1 MVKNKIT
8 LNVLADITKKIGKVD
23 FTQSANRILIVF
35 TGSNIELDERI
46 EKLKGIKEKGIDFS
60 LAFSFMGEKILNVES
75 IINSLNPIE
84 IYGEE
89 DIFQLEE
96 IVEKH
101 SSIIGPN
108 ITMNTLSKVTLGMI
122 DSFVPNIIW
131 TFLYKEKPVYLD
143 YTSVRNYLGA
153 PSKNKEIK
161 DIIENHIDKLK
172 RMGAIEVE
180 AVNYGKQILMK
191 ENRSI
196 LEKDEKGYSSFNKV
210 ITERD
215 LINYN
220 SRESLIL
227 PKGTIITPL
236 AKDRAKEL
244 GIKIEM
250 EK

>member
-8 LNVLADITKKIGKVD
+8 LNILADITKKIGKVD
-23 FTQSANRILIVF
+23 STPSDNRILVVF

-46 EKLKGIKEKGIDFS
+46 EELKQLKGKGMDFS
-60 LAFSFMGEKILNVES
+60 LAFSFMGERILNVES

-84 IYGEE
+84 IYREE
-89 DIFQLEE
+89 DIFQLEK

-108 ITMNTLSKVTLGMI
+108 ITMNTLSKVSLGMI
-122 DSFVPNIIW
+122 DSFAPNIIW
-131 TFLYKEKPVYLD
+131 TFLYKGKPAYLD
-143 YTSVRNYLGA
+143 FTSTRNYLGA

-161 DIIENHIDKLK
+161 DIIENYIDKLK
-172 RMGAIEVE
+172 RMGAMEIKTGS
-180 AVNYGKQILMK
+180 YGVQILK
-191 ENRSI
+191 DQDFTIQKGEN
-196 LEKDEKGYSSFNKV
+196 GFNKV

-220 SRESLIL
+220 LRESLIL

-244 GIKIEM
+244 GIKIEI